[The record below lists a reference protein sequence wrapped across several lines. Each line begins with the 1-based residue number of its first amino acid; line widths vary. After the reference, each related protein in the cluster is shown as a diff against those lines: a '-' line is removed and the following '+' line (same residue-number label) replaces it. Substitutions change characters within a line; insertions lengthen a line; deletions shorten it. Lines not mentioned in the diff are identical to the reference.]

1 MQRMITMS
9 EFDKNSE
16 NIDEDDDLEYL
27 INLYGRDILSSPGM
41 QSEKTFRQHGRM
53 SVYEHSLAVAR
64 MCLRIAKHFP
74 GEVDI
79 RSLVR
84 GALLHDYFLYDWHI
98 PDESHKWH
106 GVTHAGDAL
115 KKAMR
120 DFELNEIEQDMI
132 RKHMFP
138 LNPVPPKYR
147 ESWILCVADK
157 ICASKETIKR
167 H

>member
-1 MQRMITMS
+1 
-9 EFDKNSE
+9 
-16 NIDEDDDLEYL
+16 
-27 INLYGRDILSSPGM
+27 
-41 QSEKTFRQHGRM
+41 M

-64 MCLRIAKHFP
+64 MCLRIAKYFP
-74 GEVDI
+74 GEVDM

-115 KKAMR
+115 KNARR

-138 LNPVPPKYR
+138 LNLALPRY
-147 ESWILCVADK
+147 
-157 ICASKETIKR
+157 KETVVIVLVDKYCSLTETLAYWGMQVQSFAGLFLR
-167 H
+167 KIFS

>member
-1 MQRMITMS
+1 
-9 EFDKNSE
+9 
-16 NIDEDDDLEYL
+16 
-27 INLYGRDILSSPGM
+27 M
-41 QSEKTFRQHGRM
+41 QSEKGFRQHGRM

-74 GEVDI
+74 GEVDL

-115 KKAMR
+115 KNAMR

-147 ESWILCVADK
+147 ESWILCMADK
-157 ICASKETIKR
+157 ICASKETVKR